1 MVEDLYADDLYE
13 EEEESL
19 EGEGTNR
26 TFIMLA
32 GGLGGLLALA
42 ICVFAVW
49 AFVINPRMT
58 SDRVAQNE
66 AIEQTNEAIQAA
78 NGAAASEETPTR
90 TPAPAA
96 TDAPEP
102 TATPAPPTNTP
113 RPTVTPKPPTP
124 TPGEEEAATLT
135 AEAEATPAEGEATAT
150 PAQVAEAPAGSN
162 ATAAPT
168 QASTKQGVPETGVGT
183 VGVAALAIGLLFL
196 LAVVRRARQAA

>member
-58 SDRVAQNE
+58 SDRVAQN
-66 AIEQTNEAIQAA
+66 ASIEQTNEAIQAA
-78 NGAAASEETPTR
+78 NGGAALEDTVTETPV
-90 TPAPAA
+90 PAA

-102 TATPAPPTNTP
+102 TATPVPPTNTP
-113 RPTVTPKPPTP
+113 RPTATPKPPTA
-124 TPGEEEAATLT
+124 TP
-135 AEAEATPAEGEATAT
+135 EAEATPAEGEATAT
-150 PAQVAEAPAGSN
+150 PAEVAEALTGAS
-162 ATAAPT
+162 ATTVPT
-168 QASTKQGVPETGVGT
+168 QTSTKQGVPETGVGT
-183 VGVAALAIGLLFL
+183 IGIGALAIGLLLL
-196 LAVVRRARQAA
+196 LAMVRRARRAV